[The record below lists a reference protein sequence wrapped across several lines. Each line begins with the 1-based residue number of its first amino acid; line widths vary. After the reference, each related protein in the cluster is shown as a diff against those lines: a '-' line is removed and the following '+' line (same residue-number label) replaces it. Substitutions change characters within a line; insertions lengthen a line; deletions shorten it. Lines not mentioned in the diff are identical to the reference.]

1 MGRAPL
7 RATPIRE
14 TVSETA
20 APKKT
25 RLRKGAA
32 ARSLLDLPNEIVA
45 AVRDQYGQDLQ
56 WVTDSVLGQAA
67 PQARNAF
74 EINAWEAVTPDM
86 FGGIFDGMYT
96 RKGYQGEII
105 YDGLVLMY
113 RPYELTVEAN
123 AEDERARND
132 AMRAQQNM
140 IKGGVIPGLASGFES
155 QHPSALAGNTFNR
168 TVKPPMDIPTD

>member
-1 MGRAPL
+1 MARAPI

-14 TVSETA
+14 AETS

-25 RLRKGAA
+25 RLRKGSA
-32 ARSLLDLPNEIVA
+32 ARSLLDLPADIIA
-45 AVRDQYGQDLQ
+45 TVREQYGQDLQ

-74 EINAWEAVTPDM
+74 EINAWEPVTPDM
-86 FGGIFDGMYT
+86 FGGIFDGMYN
-96 RKGYQGEII
+96 RKGSLGEIV

-113 RPYELTVEAN
+113 RPYELTQQAN
-123 AEDERARND
+123 DEDEKARND

-140 IKGGVIPGLASGFES
+140 VKGGVIPGLSSGFES

-168 TVKPPMDIPTD
+168 TIKPPMDIPTD